1 MTNFAP
7 VQTRSFPYLLVML
20 MLGATLAL
28 LVRGPLALMVDEIL
42 GRGVTEETVTLLL
55 LVPVAATVVVFLRTV
70 VGLDTFGIFAPMILA
85 FTFLTVGIVGGLL
98 VLGALVLVGAPSR
111 LLLDRYHTLAVARL
125 GVLLSIVALVLLGA
139 TFVAATVGD
148 TQLLEADAFPLVIIA
163 GIIERFV
170 SAQMDLGPK
179 EAAKLSLFT
188 VISSVIVWLVISPPP
203 VQAVFRS
210 RPDLILLCFPALLLM
225 GRYSGLRLSELIRFW
240 GIARHAAP

>member
-1 MTNFAP
+1 M
-7 VQTRSFPYLLVML
+7 RSSAVVPGSATPYLLVTL
-20 MLGATLAL
+20 MLGA
-28 LVRGPLALMVDEIL
+28 LVAGLIRGPLGLMVDAML
-42 GRGVTEETVTLLL
+42 ARGVENETLSLLL

-111 LLLDRYHTLAVARL
+111 LLLDKYHSLAIARL

-139 TFVAATVGD
+139 TFIAATVGD
-148 TQLLEADAFPLVIIA
+148 TRLLRADAFPLVIIA

-170 SAQMDLGPK
+170 SAQMEQSPK
-179 EAAKLSLFT
+179 DALKLFLFT
-188 VISSVIVWLVISPPP
+188 VIAAVVVWLVISAAP
-203 VQAVFRS
+203 VQAILRS
-210 RPDLILLCFPALLLM
+210 RPDVVLLCFPALLLM

-240 GIARHAAP
+240 GVAGHARP